1 LEKEALALLFG
12 VRKFHQYLYGQR
24 FTLITD
30 HKPLLS
36 IMGPK
41 KGVPSLTAAH
51 LQHWALILTAY
62 DCQIEFKTTSA
73 HANADGLSRLPLPS
87 PSLTSD
93 SSYIVA
99 PPKNGSLPDVD
110 IFVIHQLEA
119 LLVTSKQLKVATRCD
134 PMLSHVFRYTQQGWP
149 SKVFQCV

>member
-1 LEKEALALLFG
+1 MPSWKKEALALLVG
-12 VRKFHQYLYGQR
+12 VCKFHQYLYGQR

-30 HKPLLS
+30 HKQILS

-41 KGVPSLTAAH
+41 KGVPSLAAAH

-62 DCQIEFKTTSA
+62 NYKIEFKSTSA
-73 HANADGLSRLPLPS
+73 HANADGLSHLPPPS

-99 PPKNGSLPDVD
+99 PPHNRSLPDVD
-110 IFVIHQLEA
+110 IFVIRQLED
-119 LLVTSKQLKVATRCD
+119 LLVTSKQLKVHGVT
-134 PMLSHVFRYTQQGWP
+134 PY
-149 SKVFQCV
+149 

>member
-1 LEKEALALLFG
+1 MEKEALALLFG
-12 VRKFHQYLYGQR
+12 IHKFHQYLYGRR

-36 IMGPK
+36 ILGPK
-41 KGVPSLTAAH
+41 KGVPSFAAAH

-62 DCQIEFKTTSA
+62 NYQIEFKTISA
-73 HANADGLSRLPLPS
+73 HANADGLSHLPLPS

-99 PPKNGSLPDVD
+99 PPQNGSLPDVD
-110 IFVIHQLEA
+110 IFVIRQLED
-119 LLVTSKQLKVATRCD
+119 LLVTSKQLKVHGVT
-134 PMLSHVFRYTQQGWP
+134 PY
-149 SKVFQCV
+149 